1 MIPSRVSRLCLA
13 TLVAWWG
20 LIVLRDPGSAA
31 QVQEVTKPVAANAK
45 GESQAGEIDA
55 EQKLAAEL
63 AGLRGQVKAVA
74 EALESKKE
82 ALAPRVRAAESH
94 VQQVSAALQQ
104 AVGPDASTSLEEE
117 LRLTQ
122 ESLSLLERELAL
134 AEEEVTVAEGM
145 VMVTEKRAIQRRA
158 KEQKGAEGKDDSL
171 TAQDARVATEEAKV
185 AAEKVSIAQGKV
197 ETLQDE
203 LRTLEK
209 EVAENTV
216 LGTTIDQEVA
226 SVTAQLSTLSGG
238 EEKDILE
245 RQLRRAKQRAEM
257 HQKRIELT
265 RRQLD
270 LTRSKYEL
278 AQREDE
284 LLTTDME
291 ILEAR
296 AQAIRDS
303 VGVSLDDIKAEQ
315 EQAMVAQKAA
325 ETEKQKAQQQQA
337 AAQQERARAQEAI
350 ERAKIAREQAKT
362 PDQQRLAE
370 LTQFVAEK
378 KAELAQKKG
387 ELAREKIDVAEKA
400 AEMAQKRLEVTSY
413 RLESER
419 KGRTATEILNTYEWA
434 KAEAAKA
441 AKDVRSARS
450 AAELA
455 KQETESLR
463 REAELAQ
470 LKAQVESN
478 QLDRPSTDPIV
489 RSTIRALE
497 ESARVAQD
505 RAQVAEER
513 AAVVQDRAHV
523 VSEKANLLHELE
535 AQLALQRST
544 YQLWKREPSKIT
556 WDVLEQVSTDL
567 VSLRSALIIGVST
580 LPEQLIH
587 LGSYLTDPRRF
598 WRILGQ
604 SVLVVL
610 LLLLAVCS
618 GLSLRRKLQP
628 LIARQKDHFLPSTS
642 AKLLRAGT
650 RLIAA
655 VALPLML
662 FVAGLLMGWLAAGGR
677 EVFVVFSFVM
687 GGLVAY
693 SSLKG
698 IAQELFMPWDP
709 QQRLI
714 ACRNGIASYLYRHL
728 HRISA
733 YVCVFLTVIAIL
745 RAINYHQGIIALLA
759 VLFYLGLLV
768 LLVLLTSNKEA
779 VLGLLPNAENR
790 LEKIIYV
797 AATQVYPLIV
807 LLVICIITLQ
817 SLGYVN
823 LARFLL
829 TATLLTGVILAV
841 AHFAGKGLDK
851 LLRWWLVPEGR
862 EEGDFL
868 FGREATE
875 TLYTILSHAVGYLAY
890 LIAVVTIAGTWGV
903 DLSGVYATLTSPTA
917 QGYYRRLV
925 AAITVIIVSTVILRT
940 AYYVI
945 DKVFDIP
952 PEEAR
957 AWRKKIALGDK
968 GKTIAPLLK
977 NLLKYCTIFVAGVLV
992 LRVLGVDPTPI
1003 IAGAGVVGLA
1013 VGFGAQTLVKDV
1025 ISGFFLLFEGLIAV
1039 GDVISFGNS
1048 AGLVE
1053 EVGLR
1058 VTKYRTF
1065 AGELWVIPNG
1075 EIRAFGNSNRQ
1086 WMRAVVVVGV
1096 AYEQDVSKAMRVLD
1110 EVGKAWAEE
1119 RRDIVLETPQ
1129 VQGILSFDES
1139 SITLR
1144 LAIKVK
1150 PSQQGTAEWELR
1162 RRIKEAFDREGV
1174 EIPFPRRVLYTRQET
1189 DGLNGEEANLRLLP
1203 QRVQKV
1209 VEAQDPTE
1217 KEPRVPSP
1225 TGRGNIYP

>member
-1 MIPSRVSRLCLA
+1 MIPSTVGRICMA

-20 LIVLRDPGSAA
+20 VIGLRGPWSAA
-31 QVQEVTKPVAANAK
+31 QVQEGTKPIAANANAESPG
-45 GESQAGEIDA
+45 GELDEEKKSAM
-55 EQKLAAEL
+55 EL
-63 AGLRGQVKAVA
+63 AGLREQVKALG
-74 EALESKKE
+74 EALESKQK
-82 ALAPRVRAAESH
+82 ALAPRMREAQSH
-94 VQQVSAALQQ
+94 VQQVSAALQK
-104 AVGPDASTSLEEE
+104 AIGPDASTALEEE
-117 LRLTQ
+117 LRLAQ

-134 AEEEVTVAEGM
+134 GEEEVTVAEGM

-158 KEQKGAEGKDDSL
+158 KEHKSAEGKEDFF

-185 AAEKVSIAQGKV
+185 VVEKAAIAQGRV

-216 LGTTIDQEVA
+216 RLTTIDHEIA
-226 SVTAQLSTLSGG
+226 SVAERLSMHSGG

-245 RQLRRAKQRAEM
+245 RQLRRGRQRAEM
-257 HQKRIELT
+257 LQRRIELT
-265 RRQLD
+265 QRQLN
-270 LTRSKYEL
+270 LTHSKHEL
-278 AQREDE
+278 AQREHE
-284 LLTTDME
+284 LLSTDME
-291 ILEAR
+291 TLEAR
-296 AQAIRDS
+296 AQTIRDT

-315 EQAMVAQKAA
+315 DQAMAAQKAA
-325 ETEKQKAQQQQA
+325 EAEKHKAQQQQA
-337 AAQQERARAQEAI
+337 AAQQERARAQEAL
-350 ERAKIAREQAKT
+350 EQAKIAREQAKT
-362 PDQQRLAE
+362 PEQQRLAE

-378 KAELAQKKG
+378 KSELAQKKG
-387 ELAREKIDVAEKA
+387 ELAKERIDVAEKA

-413 RLESER
+413 KLESER
-419 KGRTATEILNTYEWA
+419 KGRTATELLDAYEWA

-441 AKDVRSARS
+441 AQDARSARA

-455 KQETESLR
+455 KQEMESLR

-470 LKAQVESN
+470 LKAQVERN
-478 QLDRPSTDPIV
+478 QLDRPSTDPTV
-489 RSTIRALE
+489 RHTIHALE

-513 AAVVQDRAHV
+513 AVVVEDRARV
-523 VSEKANLLHELE
+523 AGEKANLLHELE
-535 AQLALQRST
+535 AQLAVQRSA

-556 WDVLEQVSTDL
+556 WDVLEEVSTDL
-567 VSLRSALIIGVST
+567 ALLRSALIIGVST
-580 LPEQLIH
+580 LPEQFIR
-587 LGSYLTDPRRF
+587 LGSYLGDPPRF
-598 WRILGQ
+598 WRLLGQ
-604 SVLVVL
+604 GMLVL
-610 LLLLAVCS
+610 LLLLLAAFS
-618 GLSLRRKLQP
+618 ALSLRRKLQP
-628 LIARQKDHFLPSTS
+628 LIARQRDHFLPSTG
-642 AKLLRAGT
+642 AKLVRAGT

-662 FVAGLLMGWLAAGGR
+662 FVAGLLMVWLVAGGR
-677 EVFVVFSFVM
+677 KVFAVFAIVM

-693 SSLKG
+693 SFLKAV
-698 IAQELFMPWDP
+698 AQELFMPWDP

-714 ACRNGIASYLYRHL
+714 TCRNGVASYLYRHL

-733 YVCVFLTVIAIL
+733 YVCAFVTVIVIL
-745 RAINYHQGIIALLA
+745 RAVNYHQGLITLLA
-759 VLFYLGLLV
+759 VLFYLGLLA

-779 VLGLLPNAENR
+779 ILGLLPNAQNR

-797 AATQVYPLIV
+797 AATQVYPLLV
-807 LLVICIITLQ
+807 LLGICIIALQ

-829 TATLLTGVILAV
+829 TSALLTGVILVV
-841 AHFAGKGLDK
+841 AHFVGKGMDK
-851 LLRWWLVPEGR
+851 LLHWWLVPEGR
-862 EEGDFL
+862 AEGDFL

-875 TLYTILSHAVGYLAY
+875 TLYTVVSHAAGYLAY
-890 LIAVVTIAGTWGV
+890 LIAVVMIAGTWGV
-903 DLSGVYATLTSPTA
+903 DLSGVYATLTSVTA
-917 QGYYRRLV
+917 QEYYRRIA
-925 AAITVIIVSTVILRT
+925 AAIIVIIVSTVLLRT

-945 DKVFDIP
+945 DKVFNIP

-1039 GDVISFGNS
+1039 GDVVSFGNS
-1048 AGLVE
+1048 AGVVE

-1065 AGELWVIPNG
+1065 TGELWVIPNG

-1096 AYEQDVSKAMRVLD
+1096 AYEQDISKAMRVLD
-1110 EVGKAWAEE
+1110 EVGKAWAGE
-1119 RRDIVLETPQ
+1119 RRDIVLEPPQ

-1139 SITLR
+1139 AITLR

-1150 PSQQGTAEWELR
+1150 PSQQGAAELELR

-1174 EIPFPRRVLYTRQET
+1174 EIPVPRRVVLSRQET
-1189 DGLNGEEANLRLLP
+1189 DGVNGEGEALKRLP
-1203 QRVQKV
+1203 KQGQTVG
-1209 VEAQDPTE
+1209 EAQDPAD
-1217 KEPRVPSP
+1217 KESPSP
-1225 TGRGNIYP
+1225 SPPGRGQG